1 MWEAIKEYF
10 GDGHV
15 VGSSPLRYNMHMC
28 DMKGLSTGTNGSTPA
43 TRYGVEIIEEAM
55 PLYSVLGGTS
65 PPPCT
70 CFDMALI
77 VQHIDDFL
85 ATTSDADAG
94 SHPDD
99 YVIVSGKDDGG
110 IDETCLYIMR
120 DTLSWSVHW
129 TGSLRP
135 GDYRKQI
142 YVAFAAIPDDL
153 QVPPADFLDG
163 SFRFLGHS
171 WDDCRQGLLAEG
183 VSPAQVEFAEMCLWR
198 QMLTQYLEKVD
209 VDLLP
214 MLRGKTSV
222 MTQYRVHTGNT
233 LGCAALVL
241 ASEGIES
248 RRVED
253 NELEAASI
261 AQCLSMDM
269 AKEALGILQGE
280 RTETV
285 AGHRTQ
291 LKRELRWV
299 YVRCMDYLNSGRN
312 AHILRRFSSAG
323 FHYVPMMDRY
333 LERVRG
339 NKRFPIGEGQAR
351 ILAPFV
357 KLPAVLVEG
366 KELLNGGRID
376 KERFVN
382 IKMNGAEP
390 IGETA

>member
-1 MWEAIKEYF
+1 MSASSAPRGKTTTKDMWEAIKEYF

-15 VGSSPLRYNMHMC
+15 VESSPLRFNLHMC
-28 DMKGLSTGTNGSTPA
+28 DMKGLSASANSSTPA

-55 PLYSVLGGTS
+55 PLYSILGGTS

-77 VQHIDDFL
+77 
-85 ATTSDADAG
+85 
-94 SHPDD
+94 D
-99 YVIVSGKDDGG
+99 YVIISGKDDGG

-120 DTLSWSVHW
+120 DTLSWWVHW

-135 GDYRKQI
+135 GDYWKQI

-153 QVPPADFLDG
+153 QAPPVDFLDG

-171 WDDCRQGLLAEG
+171 WEDCRQGLLGEG

-222 MTQYRVHTGNT
+222 MTQYRVHTANT

-248 RRVED
+248 LRVED

-285 AGHRTQ
+285 AGHRIQ
-291 LKRELRWV
+291 LKSELRWV
-299 YVRCMDYLNSGRN
+299 YVRCMDCLNSGRN

-323 FHYVPMMDRY
+323 LHYVPMMDRY

-339 NKRFPIGEGQAR
+339 NKRFPISEGQAR
-351 ILAPFV
+351 ILTPFV
-357 KLPAVLVEG
+357 KLPAVLVKG
-366 KELLNGGRID
+366 KELLHGGQTG
-376 KERFVN
+376 EGRFAN
-382 IKMNGAEP
+382 IKMNVAEP